1 MVENSISKD
10 KKITFKKGCAKFV
23 MGAQNA
29 KQISKWIE
37 ENPQAIGFAMVGR
50 SNVGKSSL
58 INTFFGAKTAKTSKT
73 PGRTREINV
82 FKFELENLPAE
93 QNNCFYLYDLP
104 GYGFAN
110 VSKEMIKNWHSLMDT
125 FFNEA
130 NPFTLLL
137 NIQDGR
143 HPNQDSDQQFQ
154 DYIRPLELDTYLVF
168 NKLDKLKK
176 QKEKAAL
183 QKLKPQIYQAYKWVK
198 QIFFVSAEKRTGCEQ
213 LQDNLINFLLDCQNK
228 LDHQKE

>member
-1 MVENSISKD
+1 MTEN
-10 KKITFKKGCAKFV
+10 KKITFKKGSAKFI

-29 KQISKWIE
+29 AQISKWIA
-37 ENPQAIGFAMVGR
+37 ENPEAIGFAMVGR

-73 PGRTREINV
+73 PGRTREINI
-82 FKFELENLPAE
+82 FKLELENLPPE
-93 QNNCFYLYDLP
+93 QKNCFYLYDLP

-125 FFNEA
+125 FFTETNQ
-130 NPFTLLL
+130 FTLLL

-154 DYIRPLELDTYLVF
+154 GYIKPLELETYLVF

-176 QKEKAAL
+176 QKERAAL
-183 QKLKPQIYQAYKWVK
+183 QKLKPLIYQEYKWVK

-213 LQDNLINFLLDCQNK
+213 LQDNLVNFLLDCQNK
-228 LDHQKE
+228 LEYQAN